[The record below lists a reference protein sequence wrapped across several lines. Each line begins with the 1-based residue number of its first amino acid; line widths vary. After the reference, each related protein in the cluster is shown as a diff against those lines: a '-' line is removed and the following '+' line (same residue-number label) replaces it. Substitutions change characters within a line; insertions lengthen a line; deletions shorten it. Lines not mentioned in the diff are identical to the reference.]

1 MLSSQLKSLTD
12 LRSNPLLVSQ
22 LASTDGPVY
31 ILNRNKPI
39 SVLLDVKEYEALL
52 NRLEDALDALYM
64 KSYEKSLKNKKGW
77 LTLEEVTKKYDLK
90 V

>member
-22 LASTDGPVY
+22 LAKDEGPVY

-39 SVLLDVKEYEALL
+39 SVILDVAEYEELLD
-52 NRLEDALDALYM
+52 RLQDALDVLEIKELKKAV
-64 KSYEKSLKNKKGW
+64 KSEDFVSWEKAKKK
-77 LTLEEVTKKYDLK
+77 LRL
-90 V
+90 